1 MRVAVFGFGAMGQR
15 ATRMLLAKGVQI
27 VAVIDPA
34 PDLAQRVSQVFA
46 HQQAWPQVCTT
57 LPDLAPLHLDVAL
70 HTFATR
76 LGDIESVA
84 LACAA
89 ARVNVASIAEDAFEP
104 FFEDDDLPIARRL
117 DTAFRNAGCS
127 LIATGVQ
134 DNFLYQMPL
143 ALIRACEQVTR
154 VRICNIADL
163 SKLGPTVLQHLP
175 LNAHPDDCRALSEG
189 AGGQRFCFDVAA
201 RPLIRRLGRRVISAH
216 NEIRLLVS
224 EHGLYC
230 SELNLQIEPGRVY
243 GLEEFTRLTL
253 DDGSQI
259 ELALRPCVLGEGE
272 QAYQRCEVDCVSPIS
287 FTVEPFDGAMLTC
300 AALVSRALELA
311 SAPHGFISVDQLER
325 PTAAPARQPAL
336 LVQAPL

>member
-46 HQQAWPQVCTT
+46 HQTTWPQVYAA
-57 LPDLAPLHLDVAL
+57 LPDLAPLQLDVAL
-70 HTFATR
+70 HTFATQ
-76 LGDIESVA
+76 LADIESVA

-89 ARVNVASIAEDAFEP
+89 ARINVASIAEDAFEP
-104 FFEDDDLPIARRL
+104 FFDDADLPIARRL
-117 DTAFRNAGCS
+117 DAAFRDARCS

-175 LNAHPDDCRALSEG
+175 LNAHPDDCREICENAS
-189 AGGQRFCFDVAA
+189 GQRFCFDVAA

-224 EHGLYC
+224 EQGLYC
-230 SELNLQIEPGRVY
+230 SELQLQIEPGRVY
-243 GLEEFTRLTL
+243 GLEEFTRLQL
-253 DDGSQI
+253 DDGSQV

-287 FTVEPFDGAMLTC
+287 FNVEPFDGAMLTC

-311 SAPHGFISVDQLER
+311 GAPHGFISVDQLELPACR
-325 PTAAPARQPAL
+325 DPATASSVSAS
-336 LVQAPL
+336 PL

>member
-15 ATRMLLAKGVQI
+15 TTRMLLDKGVQI

-34 PDLAQRVSQVFA
+34 PDLGLRVSRVFA
-46 HQQAWPQVCTT
+46 GQATWPRIHAE
-57 LPDLAPLHLDVAL
+57 LPDLAALHLDVAL
-70 HTFATR
+70 HTFATQ
-76 LGDIESVA
+76 LADIEQVA

-104 FFEDDDLPIARRL
+104 FFEDADLPIARRL
-117 DTAFRNAGCS
+117 DAAFRDAGCS

-143 ALIRACEQVTR
+143 ALIRACEQVRR

-163 SKLGPTVLQHLP
+163 SKLGPTVQQHLP
-175 LNAHPDDCRALSEG
+175 LNAHPDDCRAFCES
-189 AGGQRFCFDVAA
+189 AGDQRFCFDVAA
-201 RPLIRRLGRRVISAH
+201 RPLIRRLGRRVVSAH
-216 NEIRLLVS
+216 NEVRLLVS

-230 SELNLQIEPGRVY
+230 RELKLRIDPGRVY
-243 GLEEFTRLTL
+243 GLEEFTRLEL
-253 DDGSQI
+253 DDGSVI

-272 QAYQRCEVDCVSPIS
+272 QAYQRCDVDCISPIS
-287 FTVEPFDGAMLTC
+287 FNVEPFDGAMLTC

-311 SAPHGFISVDQLER
+311 QAPRGFISVDQLER
-325 PTAAPARQPAL
+325 PAAVPGASQFR
-336 LVQAPL
+336 